1 MAKPKTRRDVERVYS
16 SKQFVAKLRRLADSI
31 EQGRQFRIQIGGQ
44 RITIPPDAVI
54 SVEHERGGS
63 AEEVEFQLKWPVE

>member
-1 MAKPKTRRDVERVYS
+1 MAKPKIRRDVERVYS

-31 EQGRQFRIQIGGQ
+31 EQGRQFRIQISGQ

-54 SVEHERGGS
+54 SVEHERGDS